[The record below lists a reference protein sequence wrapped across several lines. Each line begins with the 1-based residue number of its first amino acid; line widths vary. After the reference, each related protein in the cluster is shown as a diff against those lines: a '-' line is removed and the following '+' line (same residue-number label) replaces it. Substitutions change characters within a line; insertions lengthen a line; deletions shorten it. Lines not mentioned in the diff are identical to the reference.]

1 MSDRWILGF
10 TDLNWDRLD
19 TSILEPFTT
28 LLGLTKSI
36 GCRLSDLEEG
46 CSLERDFKV
55 DNICILVT
63 INVDGNIYLIIYF
76 RFTFR

>member
-28 LLGLTKSI
+28 LLGMTKSI
-36 GCRLSDLEEG
+36 GCRLSDLEES

-55 DNICILVT
+55 NYTCFHYNNFCT
-63 INVDGNIYLIIYF
+63 RNIYGIYF
-76 RFTFR
+76 RSNFR